1 LYSCRRRVEWTDK
14 VTRRFCESAS
24 RRATAGQFPGDLTDS
39 FVSSFREPFRDESR
53 RSALFGRSGGAQG
66 GPHGSQRIRRAA
78 ASPAAAVIP
87 VAAHVNGALP
97 TVPRPDCGYALDDVA
112 GDRGRSVARSDDE
125 ARVTGGLLTAGGR
138 VLSGLLGVAPDPL
151 EASVRMLGA
160 AAGDV
165 VGALGGGGRVDPL
178 DERDP
183 EYIRETLPALRLL
196 SSVYFRADVRGL
208 SNIPAGGPV
217 LLVGNH
223 SGGTMIADT
232 FVFAQAFYDHFGA
245 DRRFHQLAHDLVFK
259 VPGARAL
266 VQRYGTIPASRA
278 NMKRALL
285 KDAALLVYPG
295 GDHETYRP
303 SWESS
308 EVGFGGRS
316 GFVELALEHNVPI
329 VPVVAIGGQETA
341 LFLGRGRRLASALQ
355 LNRLLRLKVL
365 PLAIGPPFGVT
376 VLDLP
381 GRIPLPSKITIR
393 VLPPVDLRESLGPNP
408 DPEEGYQLVTS
419 TMQQTLSVLANNRRF
434 PVIG

>member
-1 LYSCRRRVEWTDK
+1 VNSDSPARPGSDAGQPRH
-14 VTRRFCESAS
+14 ESA
-24 RRATAGQFPGDLTDS
+24 THQD
-39 FVSSFREPFRDESR
+39 
-53 RSALFGRSGGAQG
+53 
-66 GPHGSQRIRRAA
+66 
-78 ASPAAAVIP
+78 
-87 VAAHVNGALP
+87 
-97 TVPRPDCGYALDDVA
+97 
-112 GDRGRSVARSDDE
+112 
-125 ARVTGGLLTAGGR
+125 GGLIAAGGH
-138 VLSGLLGVAPDPL
+138 VLSSLLGAAPDPL
-151 EASVRMLGA
+151 EATLRMLGA
-160 AAGDV
+160 VAADV
-165 VGALGGGGRVDPL
+165 VGSLDGGGPADPL

-183 EYIRETLPALRLL
+183 QYIRDTLPALRLL
-196 SSVYFRADVRGL
+196 SRLYFRAEVRGL
-208 SNIPAGGPV
+208 SNIPAEGPV

-245 DRRFHQLAHDLVFK
+245 ERQFHQLAHDLVFN

-266 VQRYGTIPASRA
+266 VQRYGTVPASPE

-285 KDAALLVYPG
+285 RDAALLVYPG

-308 EVGFGGRS
+308 EVGFGGRT
-316 GFVELALEHNVPI
+316 GFVKLALEHNVPI

-365 PLAIGPPFGVT
+365 PLVIGPPFGVT

-393 VLPPVDLRESLGPNP
+393 VLRPLDLHERLGPSP
-408 DPEEGYQLVTS
+408 DPEEAYRLVTS
-419 TMQQTLSVLANNRRF
+419 TMQRMLTRLGNTRRL